1 MFAFTPFD
9 LFFYVVAIA
18 TIASALWILTS
29 RNIIHAAIGLLFTL
43 FGVGGMYLMLA
54 SDFLGFLQLFI
65 YIGATMV
72 LIMFG
77 IMLTRR
83 EEKGSEEDKVSLS
96 QNMTT
101 RVSTVLGLFV
111 AGAVFAFLFV
121 ILIVSSGEQ
130 WSKQPAM
137 NVEPPTRE
145 LGEKLL
151 TEYIYAFEIISV
163 FLMVALI
170 GAAYLARRRD
180 VTVGKNKEIACEP
193 VVSVE
198 KMSGKQE
205 LDSKPDAV
213 ENPDETTID
222 AEDEEE
228 HDVDVEEDE
237 DEIDEKD
244 EKDDDEDEYDD
255 NSEKNDD
262 AEEEEK

>member
-18 TIASALWILTS
+18 TVVSAFWVLFS
-29 RNIIHAAIGLLFTL
+29 KNIIHAAIGLLFTL
-43 FGVGGMYLMLA
+43 FGVGGLYLMLA

-83 EEKGSEEDKVSLS
+83 EEKGSEPGVPFTEKLAS
-96 QNMTT
+96 QA
-101 RVSTVLGLFV
+101 STYLGLFI

-121 ILIVSSGEQ
+121 ILIVAGGDQ
-130 WSKQPAM
+130 WQRSAAT
-137 NVEPPTRE
+137 NVQPPTSAI
-145 LGEKLL
+145 GEKLL

-180 VTVGKNKEIACEP
+180 VPEEMETIPVTPETHKKLKVAASMKGISITDAAKEALNQWCDNNSTHSKSKATHWEKQSKNVGDKE
-193 VVSVE
+193 
-198 KMSGKQE
+198 
-205 LDSKPDAV
+205 
-213 ENPDETTID
+213 
-222 AEDEEE
+222 
-228 HDVDVEEDE
+228 
-237 DEIDEKD
+237 
-244 EKDDDEDEYDD
+244 
-255 NSEKNDD
+255 
-262 AEEEEK
+262 

>member
-9 LFFYVVAIA
+9 LFFFVVAIA
-18 TIASALWILTS
+18 TIASALWILIS

-83 EEKGSEEDKVSLS
+83 EERGCDDKVTLS
-96 QNMTT
+96 QRLSS
-101 RVSTVLGLFV
+101 RVSTIVGLSI

-121 ILIVSSGEQ
+121 ILIVAGGEQ
-130 WSKQPAM
+130 WEKQPAVS
-137 NVEPPTRE
+137 VEPPTGL

-151 TEYIYAFEIISV
+151 TEYVYAFEIISV

-170 GAAYLARRRD
+170 GAAYLARRREVPVRKTQETEVEQIAD
-180 VTVGKNKEIACEP
+180 ANSPSEQIDPEEINNMPDEP
-193 VVSVE
+193 
-198 KMSGKQE
+198 
-205 LDSKPDAV
+205 DKPDV
-213 ENPDETTID
+213 D
-222 AEDEEE
+222 DEEKFSDE
-228 HDVDVEEDE
+228 ENEKVEEDE
-237 DEIDEKD
+237 ISNDK
-244 EKDDDEDEYDD
+244 
-255 NSEKNDD
+255 DD
-262 AEEEEK
+262 AEEEK